1 MGWFSNL
8 VRVQH
13 ARDAWVSNSIS
24 KKHLK
29 LETFGR
35 LCVCVITSGAR
46 KRRRTVTTREVQFEL
61 KNGNAALNGRHLNE
75 GYEAFTCIDFNT
87 NWVLGD
93 RMLRVAYF
101 VVGSRT
107 HSRVSHWKSKCAR
120 TQCVREANEPSE
132 NKKTILRNKWFYLFM
147 RKRCQL
153 TYS

>member
-1 MGWFSNL
+1 M
-8 VRVQH
+8 H
-13 ARDAWVSNSIS
+13 AMPECPTAYQ

-87 NWVLGD
+87 N
-93 RMLRVAYF
+93 
-101 VVGSRT
+101 
-107 HSRVSHWKSKCAR
+107 
-120 TQCVREANEPSE
+120 
-132 NKKTILRNKWFYLFM
+132 
-147 RKRCQL
+147 
-153 TYS
+153 